1 MSGSEEGY
9 SLTSLNKPKVWNN
22 LTVMD
27 KKHVP
32 TIVAPD
38 NVKFGEPF
46 EVQLKV
52 GGIEGVEHP
61 NQLSHYITW
70 IELYAGE
77 RYVGKIEFAPIVSNG
92 YRAKLW
98 VTLESSAPLRARAF
112 CNLHGLWEGKAKK
125 VTVQ

>member
-1 MSGSEEGY
+1 MSEGY
-9 SLTSLNKPKVWNN
+9 SLTALNKPTDWNN
-22 LTVMD
+22 LTTMD

-32 TIVAPD
+32 IIEVPAS
-38 NVKFGEPF
+38 VKSGQPF

-77 RYVGKIEFAPIVSNG
+77 RYIGKIEFAPVVSNG
-92 YRAKLW
+92 YKAKLH
-98 VTLESSAPLRARAF
+98 VTLEKPAALRARAF
-112 CNLHGLWEGKAKK
+112 CNLHGLWEGQEKK

>member
-1 MSGSEEGY
+1 MSEESY
-9 SLTSLNKPKVWNN
+9 SLTELNKPEDWNN

-32 TIVAPD
+32 IINAPD
-38 NVKFGEPF
+38 DVASGKPF

-70 IELYAGE
+70 IELYAGD
-77 RYVGKIEFAPIVSNG
+77 RYLGKIEFAPVVSDG
-92 YRAKLW
+92 YKVRLS
-98 VTLESSAPLRARAF
+98 VTLEKSATLRARSF

-125 VTVQ
+125 VTVK

>member
-1 MSGSEEGY
+1 MSEESY
-9 SLTSLNKPKVWNN
+9 SLTELNKPEDWNN

-32 TIVAPD
+32 IINAPD
-38 NVKFGEPF
+38 DVASGEPF

-70 IELYAGE
+70 IELYAGD
-77 RYVGKIEFAPIVSNG
+77 RYLGKIEFAPVVSDG
-92 YRAKLW
+92 YKVRLS
-98 VTLESSAPLRARAF
+98 VTLEKSATLRARSF

-125 VTVQ
+125 VTVK

>member
-1 MSGSEEGY
+1 LSEEY
-9 SLTSLNKPKVWNN
+9 SLTELNKPKDWEN

-32 TIVAPD
+32 SVTAPAT
-38 NVKFGEPF
+38 VKSGETF

-61 NQLSHYITW
+61 NQLAHYINW

-77 RYVGKIEFAPIVSNG
+77 RYIGKIEFAPVVSNG
-92 YRAKLW
+92 YKAKLS
-98 VTLESSAPLRARAF
+98 VTLEKSATLRARAF
-112 CNLHGLWEGKAKK
+112 CNLHGLWEGKGTQ
-125 VTVQ
+125 VTVK

>member
-1 MSGSEEGY
+1 MGEESY
-9 SLTSLNKPKVWNN
+9 SLTELNKPEDWNN

-27 KKHVP
+27 KKHLP
-32 TIVAPD
+32 IIKGPD
-38 NVKFGEPF
+38 DVKSGEPF

-77 RYVGKIEFAPIVSNG
+77 RYLGKIEFAPVVSDG
-92 YRAKLW
+92 YRARLS
-98 VTLESSAPLRARAF
+98 VTLEKSATLRARSF
-112 CNLHGLWEGKAKK
+112 CNLHGLWEGKGKK
-125 VTVQ
+125 VKVR